1 PGARRHAKG
10 RVLRGRRDRLHGA
23 LSPLNPAADLK
34 MILCLKPGRT
44 FAQSDVLMAR
54 LHPGGLFE
62 LLTAEAWARALGYPS
77 EELCR
82 RSLRELIALEAPAAS
97 AVIAALL
104 DTAHAEPL
112 DVTLRCDGVRLRC
125 FRFHRRF
132 DPQAQS
138 IYFVIDEIPMARG

>member
-1 PGARRHAKG
+1 MKS
-10 RVLRGRRDRLHGA
+10 V
-23 LSPLNPAADLK
+23 ADLK
-34 MILCLKPGRT
+34 VVLCRKPGKSS
-44 FAQSDVLMAR
+44 AQSEVMMAR
-54 LHPGGLFE
+54 LRPGGLFE
-62 LLTAEAWARALGYPS
+62 LLSAAAWARALGYPS

-82 RSLRELIALEAPAAS
+82 KSLRELIALEAPAAS
-97 AVIAALL
+97 AVVAALL

-112 DVTLRCDGVRLRC
+112 DVTLRCNGERRRC